1 VNFSLVDVKT
11 RGRVPTIRERDTLG
25 LGERTMTNRI
35 RAAVT
40 LAAAFLL
47 VAASLP
53 AASALFDKGTAL
65 FVQNKPA
72 EARPVL
78 EEALTDDPSN
88 ETIYLYLGIVYQQLG
103 DPDRAI
109 TILKRGLNIATLHQD
124 LFLYNIGNNF
134 FSRGEYTFAEES
146 YTSAVAANRTM
157 PVGYLNRANS
167 RMKLER
173 WDGALA
179 DYQLF
184 LQLAPQDPQ
193 RPQVEKVVAL
203 LQEHIAKQAA
213 LAQSEAERQKALM
226 AAVLNS
232 LTNASDDAL
241 NLTVESLKINDNVE
255 DVDIE
260 D

>member
-1 VNFSLVDVKT
+1 
-11 RGRVPTIRERDTLG
+11 
-25 LGERTMTNRI
+25 MTNRI
-35 RAAVT
+35 RAAT
-40 LAAAFLL
+40 MLAAAFLL
-47 VAASLP
+47 AAASLP
-53 AASALFDKGTAL
+53 AASALFDKGSAL

-72 EARPVL
+72 EARPLL
-78 EEALTDDPSN
+78 EEALADDPSN
-88 ETIYLYLGIVYQQLG
+88 ETIYLYLGVVYQQLG

-109 TILKRGLNIATLHQD
+109 TVLKRGLNIATLHKD

-134 FSRGEYTFAEES
+134 FARGEFTFAEES
-146 YTSAVAANRTM
+146 YTAAVTANRTM
-157 PVGYLNRANS
+157 PDGYLNRANS

-173 WDGALA
+173 WQDALA

-193 RPQVEKVVAL
+193 RPQVEEVVRL
-203 LQEHIAKQAA
+203 LQEHLAKQVA
-213 LAQSEAERQKALM
+213 LAQAEADRQKALL
-226 AAVLNS
+226 ADVLNS

-241 NLTVESLKINDNVE
+241 NLRVENLQINDTTE

>member
-1 VNFSLVDVKT
+1 
-11 RGRVPTIRERDTLG
+11 
-25 LGERTMTNRI
+25 MTNRI
-35 RAAVT
+35 RAAAT

-47 VAASLP
+47 AAVSLP
-53 AASALFDKGTAL
+53 AASALFEKGTSL

-72 EARPVL
+72 EARPLL
-78 EEALTDDPSN
+78 EEALADDPSN

-103 DPDRAI
+103 NPDKAI
-109 TILKRGLNIATLHQD
+109 TILKRGLNIATLHKD
-124 LFLYNIGNNF
+124 LILYNIGNNF

-146 YTSAVAANRTM
+146 YTAAVTANRTM

-167 RMKLER
+167 RMKLEK

-193 RPQVEKVVAL
+193 RPQVEKMVAL
-203 LQEHIAKQAA
+203 LQEHLAKQAA
-213 LAQSEAERQKALM
+213 LAKAEADRQKALL
-226 AAVLNS
+226 ASVLNS
-232 LTNASDDAL
+232 LTNASDDAQ
-241 NLTVESLKINDNVE
+241 NLTVETLPVNDDVE

>member
-1 VNFSLVDVKT
+1 
-11 RGRVPTIRERDTLG
+11 
-25 LGERTMTNRI
+25 MTNQI
-35 RAAVT
+35 RAASM

-47 VAASLP
+47 AAASLP
-53 AASALFDKGTAL
+53 AASALFEKGSSL

-72 EARPVL
+72 EARPLL
-78 EEALTDDPSN
+78 EEALADDPSN

-109 TILKRGLNIATLHQD
+109 TILKRGLNLATLHKD

-134 FSRGEYTFAEES
+134 FARGEFTFAEES
-146 YTSAVAANRTM
+146 YTAAVTANRTM
-157 PVGYLNRANS
+157 PDGYLNRANS

-173 WDGALA
+173 WGDALV

-184 LQLAPQDPQ
+184 LQLAPKDPQ
-193 RPQVEKVVAL
+193 RPQVEEMVRL
-203 LQEHIAKQAA
+203 LQEHLGKQAA
-213 LAQSEAERQKALM
+213 LAQAEADRQKALL
-226 AAVLNS
+226 ADVLNS

-241 NLTVESLKINDNVE
+241 NLRVENLQISDDVE

>member
-1 VNFSLVDVKT
+1 
-11 RGRVPTIRERDTLG
+11 
-25 LGERTMTNRI
+25 MTKRI
-35 RAAVT
+35 RAAT
-40 LAAAFLL
+40 LLAAAFLL
-47 VAASLP
+47 AAATLP
-53 AASALFDKGTAL
+53 AASALFEKGSTL

-78 EEALTDDPSN
+78 EEALADDPSN
-88 ETIYLYLGIVYQQLG
+88 ETVYLYLGVVYQQLG
-103 DPDRAI
+103 DPEKAI
-109 TILKRGLNIATLHQD
+109 TILKRGLNIATLHKD

-134 FSRGEYTFAEES
+134 FSRGEFTFAEES
-146 YTSAVAANRTM
+146 YTAAVTANRTL
-157 PVGYLNRANS
+157 PAGYLNRANS
-167 RMKLER
+167 RMKLEK

-193 RPQVEKVVAL
+193 RPQVEKVVLL
-203 LQEHIAKQAA
+203 LQEHLAKQAA
-213 LAQSEAERQKALM
+213 LAQAEAERQKALL

-232 LTNASDDAL
+232 LTNASDDAR
-241 NLTVESLKINDNVE
+241 NLTVENLQINDNVE

>member
-1 VNFSLVDVKT
+1 
-11 RGRVPTIRERDTLG
+11 
-25 LGERTMTNRI
+25 MTNRV
-35 RAAVT
+35 RTALLAVSM
-40 LAAAFLL
+40 LAAAM
-47 VAASLP
+47 SLP
-53 AASALFDKGTAL
+53 AASTLFEKGSAL

-72 EARPVL
+72 EARPLL
-78 EEALTDDPSN
+78 EEALAEDPAN
-88 ETIYLYLGIVYQQLG
+88 ETVYLYLGIVYQQLG
-103 DPDRAI
+103 DSERAI
-109 TILKRGLNIATLHQD
+109 TVLKRGMNIATLHKD

-134 FSRGEYTFAEES
+134 FSRGEFTFAEES
-146 YTSAVAANRTM
+146 YTAAVAANRTM
-157 PVGYLNRANS
+157 PDGYLNRANS
-167 RMKLER
+167 RMKLEK

-203 LQEHIAKQAA
+203 LQEHLAKLAAMAQA
-213 LAQSEAERQKALM
+213 EADRQKALL
-226 AAVLNS
+226 ADVLNS

-241 NLTVESLKINDNVE
+241 NLRVEHLQVSDDVE

>member
-1 VNFSLVDVKT
+1 
-11 RGRVPTIRERDTLG
+11 
-25 LGERTMTNRI
+25 MTTRI
-35 RAAVT
+35 RAASL
-40 LAAAFLL
+40 LATALLL

-53 AASALFDKGTAL
+53 AASALLEKGTAL

-72 EARPVL
+72 EARPML
-78 EEALTDDPSN
+78 EEALVEDPSS
-88 ETIYLYLGIVYQQLG
+88 EITYLYLGVVYQQLG
-103 DPDRAI
+103 DPERAI
-109 TILKRGLNIATLHQD
+109 TVLKRGLAIATLHKD

-134 FSRGEYTFAEES
+134 FSQGAFTFAEES
-146 YTSAVAANRTM
+146 YTAAVAANHTL

-167 RMKLER
+167 RMKLEK

-193 RPQVEKVVAL
+193 RPQIEKVILL
-203 LQEHIAKQAA
+203 LQEHLAKQAA
-213 LAQSEAERQKALM
+213 LAKAEADRQKALLND
-226 AAVLNS
+226 VLNS
-232 LTNASDDAL
+232 LNNASDDAR
-241 NLTVESLKINDNVE
+241 NLTVEHLQINDDTE

>member
-1 VNFSLVDVKT
+1 
-11 RGRVPTIRERDTLG
+11 
-25 LGERTMTNRI
+25 MTNRI
-35 RAAVT
+35 RAAVL

-47 VAASLP
+47 AAASLP
-53 AASALFDKGTAL
+53 AASALFEKGSAL

-72 EARPVL
+72 EARPLL
-78 EEALTDDPSN
+78 EEALSDDPSN

-103 DPDRAI
+103 NPDKAI
-109 TILKRGLNIATLHQD
+109 TILKRGLNIATLHKD

-134 FSRGEYTFAEES
+134 FARGEFTFAEES
-146 YTSAVAANRTM
+146 YTAAVTANRTM
-157 PVGYLNRANS
+157 PDGYLNRANS

-173 WDGALA
+173 WADALV

-193 RPQVEKVVAL
+193 RPQVEEMVRL
-203 LQEHIAKQAA
+203 LQEHLGKQAA
-213 LAQSEAERQKALM
+213 LAQAEADRQKALL
-226 AAVLNS
+226 ADVLNS

-241 NLTVESLKINDNVE
+241 NLRVENLQISDDVE

>member
-1 VNFSLVDVKT
+1 
-11 RGRVPTIRERDTLG
+11 
-25 LGERTMTNRI
+25 MTNRM
-35 RAAVT
+35 RTALLAVPM
-40 LAAAFLL
+40 LAAAI
-47 VAASLP
+47 SLP
-53 AASALFDKGTAL
+53 AASTLFEKGSAL

-72 EARPVL
+72 EARPLL
-78 EEALTDDPSN
+78 EEALAEDPAN
-88 ETIYLYLGIVYQQLG
+88 ETTYLYLGIVYQQLG
-103 DPDRAI
+103 DSDRAI
-109 TILKRGLNIATLHQD
+109 TVLKRGVNIATLHKD

-134 FSRGEYTFAEES
+134 FARGEFTFAEES
-146 YTSAVAANRTM
+146 YTAAVTANRTM
-157 PVGYLNRANS
+157 PDGYLNRANS
-167 RMKLER
+167 RMKLEK

-203 LQEHIAKQAA
+203 LQEHLGKLAAMAQA
-213 LAQSEAERQKALM
+213 EADRQKALL
-226 AAVLNS
+226 ADVLNS

-241 NLTVESLKINDNVE
+241 NLRVENLQVSDDVE